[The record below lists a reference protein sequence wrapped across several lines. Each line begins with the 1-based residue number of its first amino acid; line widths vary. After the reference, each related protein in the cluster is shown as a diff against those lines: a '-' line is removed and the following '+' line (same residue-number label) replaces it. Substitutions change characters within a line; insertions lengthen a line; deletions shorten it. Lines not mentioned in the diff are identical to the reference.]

1 MKYIKLLVYFCI
13 ILPVISF
20 SQGSTCSNPHVLQMD
35 GVCRNFNTSSSTG
48 GNLLC
53 TDIGNTPVTWFS
65 FTTNST
71 PDNVLINI
79 TDPSGQPAEIMM
91 YTACNGSN
99 PFNIGSSMCFE
110 DGKGIWAPEE
120 LFNLSPNT
128 TYMLRVKTT
137 SATTLTICAKNYTP
151 VNDDCSGAISIS
163 DVPVTDNNAA
173 HKAGPGVWASDVC
186 ASTLENTAFYSFY
199 VLNTGST
206 IVNISNILCD
216 NGNGNNNS
224 GFQIGFFT
232 GNCSGLVPF
241 YCTSGSGSVVQATS
255 PPLNA
260 GTKVTLAIDGYAGSN
275 CQYDIQ
281 AVNGFVLA
289 TTLKKFTIW
298 KKSQSN
304 LLTWNLENEKSSMNI
319 EIQRSEDGIS
329 FKNIATLKSNPGN
342 EVMNSF
348 DYNDVQPFPVSYYR
362 LLLTDVSGK
371 MAMSETIM
379 VKRINEET
387 LKLHFSNTVRSQLIV
402 KIESPINTKYD
413 VIVTGANGIVF
424 YKDALHCQQG
434 ITSYVKDLHTLRPG
448 KYFFTIKN
456 DQEIKTESFIK
467 L

>member
-1 MKYIKLLVYFCI
+1 MKYIKLLVYFCT
-13 ILPVISF
+13 ILPATSF
-20 SQGSTCSNPHVLQMD
+20 SQGSTCSNAHALQMD
-35 GVCRNFNTSSSTG
+35 GVCRNFITSSSTG
-48 GNLLC
+48 GNVLC
-53 TDIGNTPVTWFS
+53 TDNGNTPVTWFS
-65 FTTNST
+65 FTTNSI

-79 TDPSGQPAEIMM
+79 TDPSGQPAEIAM

-99 PFNIGSSMCFE
+99 PLHLGSSMCFE
-110 DGKGIWAPEE
+110 DGKGLWAPEE
-120 LFNLSPNT
+120 LFNLAPNT
-128 TYMLRVKTT
+128 TYMLRVKTM
-137 SATTLTICAKNYTP
+137 SSSTLSICAKYYTP
-151 VNDDCSGAISIS
+151 PNDDCAGAFSIS
-163 DVPVTDNNAA
+163 DEPLTDNNAA
-173 HKAGPGVWASDVC
+173 HKAGPGVWASDIC

-255 PPLNA
+255 PPLTA

-289 TTLKKFTIW
+289 TTLKKFAVW
-298 KKSQSN
+298 KKPRGN
-304 LLTWNLENEKSSMNI
+304 LLTWNLENEKRSMNI

-329 FKNIATLKSNPGN
+329 FQNIASIKSKPGN
-342 EVMNSF
+342 ELINSF
-348 DYNDVQPFPVSYYR
+348 NYDDINPLLVSYYR

-371 MAMSETIM
+371 KSMSETIA
-379 VKRINEET
+379 VKRNDSEI
-387 LKLHFSNTVRSQLIV
+387 LKLHLSNIVRSQLIV
-402 KIESPINTKYD
+402 KIESPTTTKYE
-413 VIVTGANGIVF
+413 VSITGANGIIF
-424 YKDALHCQQG
+424 YKSAMHCPQG
-434 ITSYVKDLHTLRPG
+434 ITPFVKDLHALSPG
-448 KYFFTIKN
+448 KYFLTFKN
-456 DQEIKTESFIK
+456 EEEIKTEAFIK

>member
-48 GNLLC
+48 GNVLC
-53 TDIGNTPVTWFS
+53 TDNGNTPITWFS
-65 FTTNST
+65 FTTNSI

-79 TDPSGQPAEIMM
+79 TDPSGQPAEIAM

-99 PFNIGSSMCFE
+99 PMHTGSSMCFE
-110 DGKGIWAPEE
+110 DGKGLWAPEE
-120 LFNLSPNT
+120 IFNLAPNT
-128 TYMLRVKTT
+128 TYMLRVKTM
-137 SATTLTICAKNYTP
+137 SATTLTVCAKNYTP
-151 VNDDCSGAISIS
+151 PNDDCAGAFSIS
-163 DVPVTDNNAA
+163 DEPLTDNNAA

-232 GNCSGLVPF
+232 GNCSGLIPF

-255 PPLNA
+255 PPLTA

-289 TTLKKFTIW
+289 TTLKKFAVW
-298 KKSQSN
+298 KKSKGN
-304 LLTWNLENEKSSMNI
+304 LLTWNLENEKKSLTI
-319 EIQRSEDGIS
+319 AIQRSDDGNT
-329 FKNIATLKSNPGN
+329 FQDIASIQY
-342 EVMNSF
+342 NSQNKTVENF
-348 DYNDVQPFPVSYYR
+348 DYEDLSPLPFSYYR
-362 LLLTDVSGK
+362 LLFTDVSGK
-371 MAMSETIM
+371 ISMSEIIA
-379 VKRINEET
+379 VKRTGDES
-387 LKLHFSNTVRSQLIV
+387 LKLQFSNNVQSHLIV

-413 VIVTGANGIVF
+413 VTVTSANGIVF
-424 YKDALHCQQG
+424 YKDVLNCQQG
-434 ITSYVKDLHTLRPG
+434 ITSFVKDLHTLSPG
-448 KYFFTIKN
+448 KYFLTFKN
-456 DQEIKTESFIK
+456 ETEIKTEAFIK